1 MHSPSLGAF
10 HLFHTNH
17 HSHHDIH
24 SLYSPPSIIVTPFQD
39 KEANNVKCN
48 TNIKVAEHNHYSVLM
63 VSVESLLDTLGS
75 NVRVL
80 APESVVIMWVLGP
93 CV

>member
-1 MHSPSLGAF
+1 MGAF

-24 SLYSPPSIIVTPFQD
+24 SLYSPPSIIVILQD
-39 KEANNVKCN
+39 KEANKVKCN

-63 VSVESLLDTLGS
+63 VSAESLLDTLGS

-80 APESVVIMWVLGP
+80 APESVVMWVLGP